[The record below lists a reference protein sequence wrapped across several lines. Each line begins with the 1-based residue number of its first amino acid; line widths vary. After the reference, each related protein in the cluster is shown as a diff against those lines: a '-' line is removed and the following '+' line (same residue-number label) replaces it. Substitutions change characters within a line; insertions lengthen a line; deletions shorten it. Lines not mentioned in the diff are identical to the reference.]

1 MSEPV
6 RRMLVAYDIV
16 EDRRRDRVAVAL
28 QEHGERL
35 QYSVFVVDG
44 RPASFVRLK
53 AKLAGLIDTDSDAI
67 MFCDL
72 GPRETAIQRVISHIG
87 VQRRPASDDDA
98 LIL

>member
-16 EDRRRDRVAVAL
+16 DDRRRDRVAVAL
-28 QEHGERL
+28 QEHGERV
-35 QYSVFVVDG
+35 QYSVFMVDG
-44 RPASFVRLK
+44 RPASFVRLRSRL
-53 AKLAGLIDTDSDAI
+53 LALIEPSLDTV

-72 GPRETAIQRVISHIG
+72 GPRDGPGRRAVSHIG
-87 VQRRPASDDDA
+87 ARRRLTGDEDA

>member
-16 EDRRRDRVAVAL
+16 DDRRRDRVVVAL
-28 QEHGERL
+28 QEHGDRI
-35 QYSVFVVDG
+35 QFSVFLVDG

-53 AKLAGLIDTDSDAI
+53 AVLEQLIDPDRDAI

-72 GPRETAIQRVISHIG
+72 GPRDTAAARAISYIG
-87 VQRRPASDDDA
+87 TRRRLGTDGDA
-98 LIL
+98 FIV

>member
-6 RRMLVAYDIV
+6 RRMLVAYDITD
-16 EDRRRDRVAVAL
+16 DRRRDRVAVAL
-28 QEHGERL
+28 QEHGDRL

-53 AKLAGLIDTDSDAI
+53 AKLTDLIDIESDAI

-72 GPRETAIQRVISHIG
+72 GPRDTAIERIISHIG
-87 VQRRPASDDDA
+87 IRRRLQSDDDA

>member
-6 RRMLVAYDIV
+6 RRMLIAYDIAD
-16 EDRRRDRVAVAL
+16 DRRRDRVAVAL
-28 QEHGERL
+28 QEHGDRL

-53 AKLAGLIDTDSDAI
+53 AKLTDLIDLESDTV

-72 GPRETAIQRVISHIG
+72 GPRDTAIERVISHIG
-87 VQRRPASDDDA
+87 IQRRLHSDDDA

>member
-6 RRMLVAYDIV
+6 RRMLIAYDIAD
-16 EDRRRDRVAVAL
+16 DRRRDHVAVAL
-28 QEHGERL
+28 QEHGDRL

-53 AKLAGLIDTDSDAI
+53 AKLTDLIDLDSDAV

-72 GPRETAIQRVISHIG
+72 GPRDTAIECVISHIG
-87 VQRRPASDDDA
+87 IRRRLQSDDDA

>member
-6 RRMLVAYDIV
+6 RRMLVAYDITD
-16 EDRRRDRVAVAL
+16 DRRRDRVAVAL

-35 QYSVFVVDG
+35 QYSVFIVDG

-53 AKLAGLIDTDSDAI
+53 ATLAELIDSESDAI
-67 MFCDL
+67 MLCDL
-72 GPRETAIQRVISHIG
+72 GPRETAIERVISHIG
-87 VQRRPASDDDA
+87 VQRRPPTENDA